1 MCLQVHK
8 KMITI
13 PPVHQNDLAIVVVG
27 FNRLRGLQRLLGSL
41 EKATYNDNS
50 VPLVISI
57 DASGNQ
63 DVYDFVRSYQWKY
76 GPKYVNIESE
86 RLGLK
91 NHIFQCGRLSEFF
104 KGVIILEDDLFVSSD
119 FYRYSLATLEK
130 YGNDHNISGIAL
142 YSEGLN
148 GYVNIPFIPLSN
160 GSDVYAFQSVCSWGQ
175 IWNKRMWSD
184 FESWYVKWD
193 KDFTKIE
200 MVEFIK
206 SWSRAWSK
214 YYYAYLIAN
223 NKYFICP
230 YVSLSTNFNDAGGE
244 HGGGS
249 NSIVQV
255 NLLHGKRFYNLY
267 DYDNLVKY
275 DVYQQN
281 EILYDL
287 LPVPRS
293 ETTLDLYGCHFDEG
307 TTKRYLLSAMI
318 LPYKVIKSY
327 SLSLRPIELNVQ
339 LNLDGTGIFLYDTS
353 KKVNNRK
360 PKMSVA
366 FIDYYLCG
374 FNFRYLVRY
383 VFRYIKRKFIKW

>member
-50 VPLVISI
+50 VPLVIGI

-160 GSDVYAFQSVCSWGQ
+160 GSDVYAFQSVVLGG
-175 IWNKRMWSD
+175 R
-184 FESWYVKWD
+184 YG
-193 KDFTKIE
+193 TKGCG
-200 MVEFIK
+200 V
-206 SWSRAWSK
+206 
-214 YYYAYLIAN
+214 
-223 NKYFICP
+223 
-230 YVSLSTNFNDAGGE
+230 
-244 HGGGS
+244 
-249 NSIVQV
+249 
-255 NLLHGKRFYNLY
+255 
-267 DYDNLVKY
+267 
-275 DVYQQN
+275 
-281 EILYDL
+281 
-287 LPVPRS
+287 
-293 ETTLDLYGCHFDEG
+293 TL
-307 TTKRYLLSAMI
+307 
-318 LPYKVIKSY
+318 KV
-327 SLSLRPIELNVQ
+327 
-339 LNLDGTGIFLYDTS
+339 G
-353 KKVNNRK
+353 
-360 PKMSVA
+360 M
-366 FIDYYLCG
+366 
-374 FNFRYLVRY
+374 
-383 VFRYIKRKFIKW
+383 